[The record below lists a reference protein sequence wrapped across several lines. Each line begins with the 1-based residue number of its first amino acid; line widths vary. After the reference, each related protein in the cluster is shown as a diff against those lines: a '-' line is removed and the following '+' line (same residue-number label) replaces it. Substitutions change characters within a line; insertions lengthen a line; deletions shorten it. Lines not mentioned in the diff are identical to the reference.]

1 MQGIYLDNHATTQI
15 DPRVLQKMLPYFDK
29 EFGNPASIHL
39 FGEQARSAVETA
51 RDQVAALIRA
61 KSDNVFFTNSATEAN
76 NIVFRSDFFRI
87 ATTNSEHSSIMEC
100 CKNLRSPPENRQI
113 KLIKIRKDGTLDL
126 AKIERLLANK
136 EKIYGTPDLL
146 SVIFANN
153 EIGTV
158 HDIYAIGRLCKKYG
172 VLLHTDA
179 SQAVGKIDG
188 NIDVD
193 EMNIFALTMSGHKI
207 YGPKGVGALY
217 IRKPKWLKPL
227 LYGGLQNILS
237 SGTQNVPAIVG
248 MGAACE
254 LMMNNTEENKRI
266 AELRDYLYQL
276 LSVSIDDMFI
286 NGTMENRL
294 PNNLSLTIVGVP
306 GRVLAVGMDDVFI
319 SGGSACQSD
328 SPKPSHVIKAL
339 HTPHPECA
347 IRIGLGRFTK
357 KYEIEY
363 AAKRIIE
370 TVEAIRRA

>member
-1 MQGIYLDNHATTQI
+1 MKIIYLDNHATTQL
-15 DPRVLQKMLPYFDK
+15 DPRVRQRMLPFFD
-29 EFGNPASIHL
+29 ENFGNPASVHL
-39 FGEQARSAVETA
+39 FGEQAKAAVETA
-51 RDQVAALIRA
+51 REQVAALIRA

-76 NIVFRSDFFRI
+76 NIVFQSDFFRI

-100 CKNLRSPPENRQI
+100 CKLLRSPSANRQI
-113 KLIKIRKDGTLDL
+113 KVIRIKKDGTLDL
-126 AKIERLLANK
+126 KKIEKLFCDK

-146 SVIFANN
+146 SIIFANN

-158 HDIYAIGRLCKKYG
+158 HDIYAIGRLCQKYG
-172 VLLHTDA
+172 VLFHTDA

-217 IRKPKWLKPL
+217 VRNPKRLRPL
-227 LYGGLQNILS
+227 LFGGLQNTLS
-237 SGTQNVPAIVG
+237 SGTQNVPSIVG
-248 MGAACE
+248 LGAACE
-254 LMMNNTEENKRI
+254 LMMDNAEENKRI
-266 AELRDYLYQL
+266 AELRDYLCEL
-276 LSVSIDDMFI
+276 LFAEIDNMFI
-286 NGTMENRL
+286 NGTIENRL

-347 IRIGLGRFTK
+347 VRIGLGRFTTK
-357 KYEIEY
+357 DEIEY

-370 TVEAIRRA
+370 AVKAIRRA